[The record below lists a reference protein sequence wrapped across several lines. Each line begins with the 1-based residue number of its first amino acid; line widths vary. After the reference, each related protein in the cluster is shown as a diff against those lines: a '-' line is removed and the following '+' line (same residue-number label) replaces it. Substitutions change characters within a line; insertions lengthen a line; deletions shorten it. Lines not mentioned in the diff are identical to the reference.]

1 MRVSFTIAWLG
12 TRTQPMNAFNWILQ
26 KNWFQK
32 IHKKRFHYRNR
43 TIPMP
48 SDLYYQILLSSY
60 IPTLRVEFRPPD
72 LSLSLSSFFSLT
84 ECQVLSTR
92 LNICALTS
100 SWIFLKGSRRMLDGN
115 CFVDLRVF
123 FPFSF
128 MRLSFSFGYIIGSD
142 DDDDDDD
149 CKRTSCF
156 YLLNEND
163 SMMVELGVQI
173 YARVH

>member
-1 MRVSFTIAWLG
+1 
-12 TRTQPMNAFNWILQ
+12 
-26 KNWFQK
+26 
-32 IHKKRFHYRNR
+32 
-43 TIPMP
+43 
-48 SDLYYQILLSSY
+48 
-60 IPTLRVEFRPPD
+60 
-72 LSLSLSSFFSLT
+72 
-84 ECQVLSTR
+84 
-92 LNICALTS
+92 
-100 SWIFLKGSRRMLDGN
+100 MLDGY

-128 MRLSFSFGYIIGSD
+128 MRLSFSFGYIIGS

>member
-1 MRVSFTIAWLG
+1 
-12 TRTQPMNAFNWILQ
+12 
-26 KNWFQK
+26 
-32 IHKKRFHYRNR
+32 
-43 TIPMP
+43 MP

-72 LSLSLSSFFSLT
+72 LSLSLVFFFPDRMP
-84 ECQVLSTR
+84 VLSTS

-100 SWIFLKGSRRMLDGN
+100 SWIFLKGSRRMLDGY

-149 CKRTSCF
+149 DCKRTSCF
-156 YLLNEND
+156 FIFWTSTILWW
-163 SMMVELGVQI
+163 
-173 YARVH
+173 